1 MTTNCI
7 KFTSADIET
16 AKGVGSIS
24 TLTFDLDITV
34 EPVASSNPMAPTH
47 RVLGRSPRG
56 KLVECGGIWKKQNKE
71 TGADYY
77 TLTIRDHGFNANLGK
92 AANQDDL
99 SLQDVIPCGAEGR
112 RLNLQPDRFGG
123 PGRTRF
129 RLFARVQN
137 HLGGSGCRPH
147 FRSVQPILCAG
158 NPVGVQY
165 LYISSKTVL
174 FTTRSDSVRESKR
187 ERCNG
192 RQYRTVPSRARA
204 GPWPDH
210 GFGQQGVDDA

>member
-1 MTTNCI
+1 MTCWSQLSSRPQRLSPIFFPCPCGPFLAEQKDRRLPLSAALRLRCGRALASCKVTIIATQTARRANTTNCI

-56 KLVECGGIWKKQNKE
+56 KLIECGGIWKKQNKE

-99 SLQDVIPCGAEGR
+99 SLQAVIPW
-112 RLNLQPDRFGG
+112 G
-123 PGRTRF
+123 P
-129 RLFARVQN
+129 
-137 HLGGSGCRPH
+137 
-147 FRSVQPILCAG
+147 
-158 NPVGVQY
+158 
-165 LYISSKTVL
+165 K
-174 FTTRSDSVRESKR
+174 
-187 ERCNG
+187 
-192 RQYRTVPSRARA
+192 
-204 GPWPDH
+204 
-210 GFGQQGVDDA
+210 DAA

>member
-34 EPVASSNPMAPTH
+34 EPVASVNPMAPTH

-92 AANQDDL
+92 AANQNDL
-99 SLQDVIPCGAEGR
+99 SLHCRPSSLGGRKTLRDVKNRLGQPSRFPLFPFALKRIPHILE
-112 RLNLQPDRFGG
+112 PVVG
-123 PGRTRF
+123 P
-129 RLFARVQN
+129 
-137 HLGGSGCRPH
+137 LGGSN
-147 FRSVQPILCAG
+147 RSLNWRKVMMMQSASEETG
-158 NPVGVQY
+158 
-165 LYISSKTVL
+165 S
-174 FTTRSDSVRESKR
+174 
-187 ERCNG
+187 
-192 RQYRTVPSRARA
+192 
-204 GPWPDH
+204 
-210 GFGQQGVDDA
+210 